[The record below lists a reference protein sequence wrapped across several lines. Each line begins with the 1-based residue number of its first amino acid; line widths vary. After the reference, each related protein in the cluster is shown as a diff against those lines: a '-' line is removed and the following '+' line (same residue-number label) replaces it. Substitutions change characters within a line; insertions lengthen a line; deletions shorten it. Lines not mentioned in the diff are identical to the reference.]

1 MKNNYYVVD
10 ETVYIYLKN
19 ACDFAIIDLI
29 DLKLVD
35 SIVGT
40 WTGCYNKDTNLHYVT
55 TSVNLDGKK
64 TTIYLH
70 SFIMNIEDFNS
81 QVDHKNHDGLLNTR
95 SNLNIV
101 TNRQNQQ
108 NRRINKNNKSGYRG
122 VSWSKTSNQW
132 IALIRINYKQI
143 RLGSFDSPE
152 IASIA
157 YENARKEYYEYG
169 YKIDKEKVSIDNQI
183 VLSKDEINN
192 IYNLL
197 KTLNY
202 SLDISEIENNT
213 LFSLFSKTM
222 DYLISCGVSKKRLYQ
237 YMKLYK
243 NHSSNPI
250 SPDKS

>member
-122 VSWSKTSNQW
+122 V
-132 IALIRINYKQI
+132 
-143 RLGSFDSPE
+143 
-152 IASIA
+152 
-157 YENARKEYYEYG
+157 
-169 YKIDKEKVSIDNQI
+169 
-183 VLSKDEINN
+183 
-192 IYNLL
+192 
-197 KTLNY
+197 
-202 SLDISEIENNT
+202 
-213 LFSLFSKTM
+213 
-222 DYLISCGVSKKRLYQ
+222 
-237 YMKLYK
+237 
-243 NHSSNPI
+243 
-250 SPDKS
+250 